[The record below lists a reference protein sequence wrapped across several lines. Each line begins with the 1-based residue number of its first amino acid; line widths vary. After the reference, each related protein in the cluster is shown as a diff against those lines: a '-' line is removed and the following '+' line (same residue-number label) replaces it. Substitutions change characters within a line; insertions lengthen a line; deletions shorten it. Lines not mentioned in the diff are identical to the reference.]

1 MWGFRFP
8 VVQCQGLPYSQRGD
22 PPHDHPFFVSFDAPQ
37 LCQAK
42 GFVCEFCG
50 NDKDIIF
57 PFQLNKCQR
66 CEGEPSLL
74 VAGLG
79 GIRAPSP
86 RHSISLTWRDW
97 KISKPRRLALVLS
110 QDRKEGEGGE
120 EDLEPDVGQRGKSD
134 EEGGDMAEGKRE
146 KEGFHASTPGKP
158 VKKFPWNKGSEEE
171 QEMTGGTESETEE
184 EKVYSKQKARRKESG
199 DGHAKRDKVNLL
211 KALHIDRLKRGI
223 SKGDRRESDSESVES
238 QDEVAYERK
247 HLWKVSQLLTFSKG
261 FSKRETEDGVKTG
274 VKEEEERL
282 LKKVTQEE
290 AKGAEDSDE
299 ISDKG
304 QTAEIQKPGAE
315 NVDKF
320 KFVKLLKPQQL
331 SAAFSRGKSKGE
343 ADRSVD
349 SDSKREM
356 VTEKEEPAALTQ
368 NSWRGRKT
376 RRARRIT
383 RGRKIREGSDTES
396 KTEGGDNAETDD
408 AGNEKGEGRE

>member
-1 MWGFRFP
+1 MDIPLLIIPLF
-8 VVQCQGLPYSQRGD
+8 
-22 PPHDHPFFVSFDAPQ
+22 APQ

-120 EDLEPDVGQRGKSD
+120 EDLEPDVGQRVKSD
-134 EEGGDMAEGKRE
+134 EEGDTAEGRQERE
-146 KEGFHASTPGKP
+146 GYHAPTPGKP
-158 VKKFPWNKGSEEE
+158 VKEFPRNKGSEEE

-184 EKVYSKQKARRKESG
+184 EKVHSKQRAGMKESG
-199 DGHAKRDKVNLL
+199 DVRAKRDKMNLL

-238 QDEVAYERK
+238 QEEAACERK
-247 HLWKVSQLLTFSKG
+247 HLWKVSQLLSFSKG
-261 FSKRETEDGVKTG
+261 FSKREMEDEGKTG
-274 VKEEEERL
+274 VQEED

-290 AKGAEDSDE
+290 GKGAEDSDE

-315 NVDKF
+315 NADRF
-320 KFVKLLKPQQL
+320 KLAKLLKPQRL

-343 ADRSVD
+343 EDRSVD
-349 SDSKREM
+349 SESQRDV
-356 VTEKEEPAALTQ
+356 VTEKEEPAVLNQ
-368 NSWRGRKT
+368 NTWRGRKT

-383 RGRKIREGSDTES
+383 RGRKIREGSETES
-396 KTEGGDNAETDD
+396 KTEGGDSAETDD
-408 AGNEKGEGRE
+408 ADSEKGEARQ

>member
-1 MWGFRFP
+1 M
-8 VVQCQGLPYSQRGD
+8 
-22 PPHDHPFFVSFDAPQ
+22 
-37 LCQAK
+37 
-42 GFVCEFCG
+42 CEFCG

-120 EDLEPDVGQRGKSD
+120 EDLEPDVGQRGKND
-134 EEGGDMAEGKRE
+134 KEGGDMTGGTQE
-146 KEGFHASTPGKP
+146 KEGFHAPTPGKP
-158 VKKFPWNKGSEEE
+158 VEEFPRNIGSEEE

-184 EKVYSKQKARRKESG
+184 EKMHSKQRAGRKESG

-247 HLWKVSQLLTFSKG
+247 HLWKVSRLLTFSKG
-261 FSKRETEDGVKTG
+261 FSKREMEDEVKTG
-274 VKEEEERL
+274 VKEEEQRF

-290 AKGAEDSDE
+290 GKGAEDSDE
-299 ISDKG
+299 ISDQG
-304 QTAEIQKPGAE
+304 QTAEVQKPGAE
-315 NVDKF
+315 SGDKF
-320 KFVKLLKPQQL
+320 KFAKLLKPQRL

-343 ADRSVD
+343 EDRSVD

-356 VTEKEEPAALTQ
+356 VAEKEKPAVLNQ
-368 NSWRGRKT
+368 NTWRGRKT

-383 RGRKIREGSDTES
+383 RGRKIREGSETES
-396 KTEGGDNAETDD
+396 KAEGGDSAETDD
-408 AGNEKGEGRE
+408 ADNEEGEGRE

>member
-1 MWGFRFP
+1 M
-8 VVQCQGLPYSQRGD
+8 
-22 PPHDHPFFVSFDAPQ
+22 
-37 LCQAK
+37 
-42 GFVCEFCG
+42 CEFCG

-66 CEGEPSLL
+66 CEGEPTLL

-110 QDRKEGEGGE
+110 KDRKEGEGGE
-120 EDLEPDVGQRGKSD
+120 EDLEPDVGRRGKSD
-134 EEGGDMAEGKRE
+134 EEGGDAAAGKQE
-146 KEGFHASTPGKP
+146 KGGSRAPTPGKP
-158 VKKFPWNKGSEEE
+158 AADFPRSKGSEEE

-184 EKVYSKQKARRKESG
+184 EKAHSKQRAGGKERG
-199 DGHAKRDKVNLL
+199 GGHAKRDKVNLL

-238 QDEVAYERK
+238 QDEVANERK

-261 FSKRETEDGVKTG
+261 FTKRETEDEVKSG
-274 VKEEEERL
+274 VKEEEEGL
-282 LKKVTQEE
+282 LKKGTEE
-290 AKGAEDSDE
+290 EGEGSEDSDD

-304 QTAEIQKPGAE
+304 QAAEMKRPGAE

-320 KFVKLLKPQQL
+320 KLAKLLKPQRL

-343 ADRSVD
+343 EGGST
-349 SDSKREM
+349 DSKRET
-356 VTEKEEPAALTQ
+356 VSEKEEPAVPNQ
-368 NSWRGRKT
+368 NTWRGRKT
-376 RRARRIT
+376 RRARRVT
-383 RGRKIREGSDTES
+383 RGRKIRGGSETES
-396 KTEGGDNAETDD
+396 KTEGGDSTETDNAD
-408 AGNEKGEGRE
+408 NETGEGRE